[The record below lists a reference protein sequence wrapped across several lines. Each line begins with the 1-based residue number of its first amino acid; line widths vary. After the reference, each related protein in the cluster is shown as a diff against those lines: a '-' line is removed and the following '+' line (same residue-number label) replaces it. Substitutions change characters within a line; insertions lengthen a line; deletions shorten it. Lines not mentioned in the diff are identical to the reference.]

1 MKARGIMDIIATIE
15 TLNKKAG
22 EINQKRERLLGQ
34 VQTLESQLNV
44 KLAEY
49 NKKRNLNLTIDQIE
63 DEYNKV
69 RAECIRQVEET
80 SELIK
85 KIESGD
91 FVEKKVALPEEEEST
106 ILSDDLDISVDE
118 APQDVI
124 SEDTEEIA
132 TSETIEPHEE
142 IIIDDVKEVSTSDVM
157 FEVDEDEDDDDD
169 DIEFLFDDIK
179 NVLEGGK

>member
-1 MKARGIMDIIATIE
+1 MDIIATIE
-15 TLNKKAG
+15 GLNKKAG

-49 NKKRNLNLTIDQIE
+49 NKKRNVNLTIDQIE

-69 RAECIRQVEET
+69 KADCIRQVEET

-106 ILSDDLDISVDE
+106 ILSDDLDSSVDE

-124 SEDTEEIA
+124 FEDTEEIG
-132 TSETIEPHEE
+132 TSETLEPHEE
-142 IIIDDVKEVSTSDVM
+142 IILDDVKEVSTSDAM
-157 FEVDEDEDDDDD
+157 FEVDEDEDDD

-179 NVLEGGK
+179 NVLEGGN